1 MSKTAITYPPAAP
14 SLSGDVLTISR
25 FLNTPT
31 AVARRLR
38 TLAENRFIADV
49 LLSGR
54 IEGSS
59 ILYETDESIYTSD
72 APEIVAPG
80 AQYPRSLAP
89 TGTAAIA
96 NPVKWG
102 QEVPI
107 TDEEVGRFRGQAV
120 ERNLAKVVNYLVFTV
135 DSTTLA
141 VIASVVTQSLPAT
154 AAWDTLATANPILD
168 LLRCKAVIR
177 ATNKGYDPD
186 TVVVDDFAYAYIVG
200 NLNVLATMAREQG
213 QTASMSGNVPVIAG
227 LRILPTPNLPTA
239 GTAIVLDSTALGS
252 MGYER
257 IPSPE
262 YSGDPAN
269 QPETAIWRNPKG
281 NDEWLVKARRPVVGF
296 VQEPSAACKLTGMG
310 TLND

>member
-1 MSKTAITYPPAAP
+1 MAITYPPTAP

-38 TLAENRFIADV
+38 TIAENRFIADV

-54 IEGSS
+54 VEGSS
-59 ILYETDESIYTSD
+59 ILYETDESIYTSR
-72 APEIVAPG
+72 APEVVAPG

-89 TGTAAIA
+89 TGTAAVA

-107 TDEEVGRFRGQAV
+107 TDEEVGRFRGDAV
-120 ERNLAKVVNYLVFTV
+120 ERNLQKIVNYLVYTV
-135 DSTTLA
+135 DTTVLA
-141 VIASVVTQSLPAT
+141 VIAAAVTQSV
-154 AAWDTLATANPILD
+154 AALANWNSLSTANPILD
-168 LLRCKAVIR
+168 LLRAKATIR
-177 ATNKGYDPD
+177 QLNKGYEPD
-186 TVVVDDFAYAYIVG
+186 TVACDDFAYAYIIG
-200 NLNVLATMAREQG
+200 NFNVLATMAREQG
-213 QTASMSGNVPVIAG
+213 QNNSSITGNLVTLAG

-239 GTAIVLDSTALGS
+239 GTAIVVDSTVLGS
-252 MGYER
+252 LGYER

-269 QPETAIWRNPKG
+269 GVETQTRRNPAG
-281 NDEWLVKARRPVVGF
+281 NDEWLVRGRRPVVGF
-296 VQEPSAACKLTGMG
+296 VQEPGAGCKITGIG
-310 TLND
+310 TLT

>member
-1 MSKTAITYPPAAP
+1 VAITYPPVAP
-14 SLSGDVLTISR
+14 SLSGDVLTINR
-25 FLNTPT
+25 FLSSPT
-31 AVARRLR
+31 AVSRRLR

-49 LLSGR
+49 LLTGR
-54 IEGSS
+54 VEGSS
-59 ILYETDESIYTSD
+59 ILYETDESIYTAD

-89 TGTAAIA
+89 TGTASVA

-120 ERNLAKVVNYLVFTV
+120 ERNLAKIINYLVLTV
-135 DSTTLA
+135 DSTALA
-141 VIASVVTQSLPAT
+141 VINAAVTQSLPAT
-154 AAWDTLATANPILD
+154 GVWDGGTANPILD
-168 LLRCKAVIR
+168 LLRAKAVIR

-200 NLNVLATMAREQG
+200 NLNILATMARESG
-213 QTASMSGNVPVIAG
+213 TTASMRGEVPVLAG
-227 LRILPTPNLPTA
+227 LRILTSPNLATGSTTA
-239 GTAIVLDSTALGS
+239 LILDSSALGS
-252 MGYER
+252 LGYEN

-262 YSGDPAN
+262 YQGDPAN
-269 QPETAIWRNPKG
+269 GVETLTRRNPLG
-281 NDEWLVKARRPVVGF
+281 NDEWLVRGRRPVVPF
-296 VQEPSAACKLTGMG
+296 VQEPGAACKITGIG

>member
-1 MSKTAITYPPAAP
+1 MAITYPPAAP
-14 SLSGDVLTISR
+14 AISGDVLTISR
-25 FLNTPT
+25 FLNNPT
-31 AVARRLR
+31 AVTRRLR

-59 ILYETDESIYTSD
+59 ILYETDESIYTAD

-80 AQYPRSLAP
+80 AQYPRTLAP
-89 TGTAAIA
+89 TGTASIA

-120 ERNLAKVVNYLVFTV
+120 ERNLQKIINYLVYTV
-135 DSTTLA
+135 DSTALA
-141 VIASVVTQSLPAT
+141 VIAAAVSQTRAAT
-154 AAWDTLATANPILD
+154 AAWNTGSANPLLD

-177 ATNKGYDPD
+177 AQNKGYDPD
-186 TVVVDDFAYAYIVG
+186 TVAVDDYAFAYIMG
-200 NLNVLATMAREQG
+200 NLQLLATMARESG
-213 QTASMSGNVPVIAG
+213 TTVSMTGDLPVVAG

-252 MGYER
+252 LGYER

-262 YSGDPAN
+262 YQGDPAN
-269 QPETAIWRNPKG
+269 GVETLTRRNPLG
-281 NDEWLVKARRPVVGF
+281 NDEWLVRGRRPVVPF
-296 VQEPSAACKLTGMG
+296 VQEPGAACTLTGIG
-310 TLND
+310 TLNT

>member
-1 MSKTAITYPPAAP
+1 MAITYPPIAP
-14 SLSGDVLTISR
+14 AISGDVLTISR
-25 FLNTPT
+25 FLNSPT
-31 AVARRLR
+31 AVTRRLR

-54 IEGSS
+54 VEGSS
-59 ILYETDESIYTSD
+59 ILYETDESIYTAD
-72 APEIVAPG
+72 APEVVAPG

-89 TGTAAIA
+89 TGTAAVA

-120 ERNLAKVVNYLVFTV
+120 ERNLIKIVNYLVYTV
-135 DSTTLA
+135 DTTALA
-141 VIASVVTQSLPAT
+141 VITSGVSQTLAAT
-154 AAWDTLATANPILD
+154 AAWNAGTANPILD

-177 ATNKGYDPD
+177 ALNKGYDPD
-186 TVVVDDFAYAYIVG
+186 TVAVDDFAFAYIMG
-200 NLNVLATMAREQG
+200 NMNVLATMARESG
-213 QTASMSGNVPVIAG
+213 TTVSMSGDLPVLAG

-262 YSGDPAN
+262 YQGDPASGV
-269 QPETAIWRNPKG
+269 ETLTRRNPLG
-281 NDEWLVKARRPVVGF
+281 NDEWLVRGRRPVVPF
-296 VQEPSAACKLTGMG
+296 LQEPGAACKLTGLG
-310 TLND
+310 TLNT